1 MTPDSFVKQL
11 ETEIDLALDCV
22 LGPRGRDQVKADI
35 IKRITPVVNDLAFFN
50 YQSGKREGY
59 AAGER
64 DGLSRA
70 RAKPGQG
77 DMGG

>member
-11 ETEIDLALDCV
+11 EVEIDLALDCV

-50 YQSGKREGY
+50 YQTGRREGY
-59 AAGER
+59 LAGER
-64 DGLSRA
+64 DERSRA
-70 RAKPGQG
+70 GSKPGQG

>member
-1 MTPDSFVKQL
+1 MTPDSFLTQL
-11 ETEIDLALDCV
+11 EKEIDLALDCV

-35 IKRITPVVNDLAFFN
+35 VRRITPVVNDLAFFN
-50 YQSGKREGY
+50 FQSGKREGY

-64 DGLSRA
+64 DERSRA
-70 RAKPGQG
+70 RVKPGQG